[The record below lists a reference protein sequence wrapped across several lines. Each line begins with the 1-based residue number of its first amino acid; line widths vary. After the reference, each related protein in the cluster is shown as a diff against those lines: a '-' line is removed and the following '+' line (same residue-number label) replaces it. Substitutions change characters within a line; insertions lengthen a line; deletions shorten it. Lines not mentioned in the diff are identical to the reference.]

1 MRTEVNELGR
11 VIVVNEVSS
20 NEPQAYTVCVKNSE
34 DWLEI
39 HDYIINENE
48 IDGIP
53 NRRITCIS
61 PMDCSSKRSAY
72 EMSQEEAE
80 ILRQNEKIEW
90 VVLSSM
96 HNPVVL
102 EQRKYDEEF
111 DRLAN
116 TNRFKQNI
124 SNLRTNSDPG
134 GTLNFTQWGLSR
146 HSKSSNEFV
155 GVNTSSLSEDISYS
169 LSGKNVDVVIM
180 DTGVRWDHPDFLLSQ
195 YTSVPVGVST
205 ESVSRVRDIL
215 IHGQDNYGINWAS
228 HGLVAPGS
236 GTLTNYTIDNVLGSS
251 SFNGS
256 WHGSHVAGTAVGNQ
270 FGAAFEANIWSI
282 ACIDRS
288 DVGFSNAA
296 DGFDY
301 IRVWHKNKP
310 VNPVTGRK
318 NPTIVNGS
326 WGYRQFVIGNNPTTY
341 AYNATFRGTSHP
353 GTDIL
358 SSNSFLPAVYYMDL
372 LQYLSYDN
380 GDPVQWF
387 DFTSKHATAQSTTDE
402 LFDDSDCDD
411 IIVVFAAGNSGNS
424 NGKQDLPGGDDYNNE
439 FTSGHTFY
447 GNQFS
452 ESYGSVDEYFNRSG
466 TPQLAHQGQSDAP
479 IIVGSLDSFVY
490 TTGISSE
497 RKSNFSNT
505 GPAIDVW
512 AAGSTILSPYNTGHS
527 DPRNSDFNNGYLNGT
542 SMAAPNVSGVI
553 ACYLESNPSA
563 TRVDARNWLFNHGS
577 VLVGELLY
585 DRYGDTDPVGAGT
598 SVNYWSDSYGLKG
611 ATPRVLYNPFANN
624 TVPSISGVNITGI
637 TFSQS

>member
-11 VIVVNEVSS
+11 VFVINEVAS

-34 DWLEI
+34 DWIEI

-53 NRRITCIS
+53 NRRISCIS
-61 PMDCSSKRSAY
+61 PMDCSSKRSVY

-80 ILRQNEKIEW
+80 TLRQNEKVDW

-96 HNPVVL
+96 HNPIVL

-111 DRLAN
+111 DRLIN

-124 SNLRTNSDPG
+124 TNLRTNSDPG

-146 HSKSSNEFV
+146 HSKSSNTFV
-155 GVNTSSLSEDISYS
+155 GVNTSSLSEDIAYS

-180 DTGVRWDHPDFLLSQ
+180 DTGVRWDHPDFLQPQ

-205 ESVSRVRDIL
+205 ESVSRVRDII

-236 GTLTNYTIDNVLGSS
+236 GTLSNYTIENVLQSAT
-251 SFNGS
+251 FNGS
-256 WHGSHVAGTAVGNQ
+256 WHGSHVAGTAAGNQ
-270 FGAAFEANIWSI
+270 FGAAFQANIWSI
-282 ACIDRS
+282 ACVDRS
-288 DVGFSNAA
+288 DVGFSDAS

-310 VNPVTGRK
+310 VNPVTGRR

-326 WGYRQFVIGNNPTTY
+326 WGYRQFVVGNNPTTY
-341 AYNATFRGTSHP
+341 AYNVNFRGTSHS

-358 SSNSFLPAVYYMDL
+358 SSNNFLPAVYYMDL
-372 LQYLSYDN
+372 LHYLNY
-380 GDPVQWF
+380 GDGSPVLWF
-387 DFTSKHATAQSTTDE
+387 DFTSRHATAQSTTDE

-411 IIVVFAAGNSGNS
+411 LIVVFAAGNSGNS
-424 NGKQDLPGGDDYNNE
+424 NGKQDLPGGVDYDNE

-452 ESYGSVDEYFNRSG
+452 ESFGSVDEYFNRSG
-466 TPQLAHQGQSDAP
+466 TPALSHQGQSDAP
-479 IIVGSLDSFVY
+479 IVVGSLDSFVY

-497 RKSNFSNT
+497 RKSIFSNT

-512 AAGSTILSPYNTGHS
+512 AAGSTILSPYNNGHA
-527 DPRNSDFNNGYLNGT
+527 DPRNNNFYNDYLNGT
-542 SMAAPNVSGVI
+542 SMAAPNTCGVI
-553 ACYLESNPSA
+553 ACYLESNPLA
-563 TRVDARNWLFNHGS
+563 TRVNARDWLFNHGS
-577 VLVGELLY
+577 VLVDELLY

-598 SVNYWSDSYGLKG
+598 SVNYWSDSYGLKE

>member
-1 MRTEVNELGR
+1 MN
-11 VIVVNEVSS
+11 
-20 NEPQAYTVCVKNSE
+20 
-34 DWLEI
+34 
-39 HDYIINENE
+39 
-48 IDGIP
+48 
-53 NRRITCIS
+53 
-61 PMDCSSKRSAY
+61 CSSKRSVY
-72 EMSQEEAE
+72 EMSQEEGE
-80 ILRQNEKIEW
+80 EFLRQNEKVDW
-90 VVLSSM
+90 VVLSLM
-96 HNPVVL
+96 HNPIVL
-102 EQRKYDEEF
+102 NRKYDDEF
-111 DRLAN
+111 DRLID

-124 SNLRTNSDPG
+124 TNLENKFRSWINIKFYSM
-134 GTLNFTQWGLSR
+134 GLSR
-146 HSKSSNEFV
+146 HSKSSNTFV
-155 GVNTSSLSEDISYS
+155 GVNTSSVSEDISYS

-256 WHGSHVAGTAVGNQ
+256 WHGSHVAGTAAGNQ
-270 FGAAFEANIWSI
+270 FGAAFQANIWSI
-282 ACIDRS
+282 ACIDRT

-326 WGYRQFVIGNNPTTY
+326 WGYRQFVIANNPTTY

-372 LQYLSYDN
+372 LQYLTYDN
-380 GDPVQWF
+380 GNPVQWF

-411 IIVVFAAGNSGNS
+411 IIVVFSAGNSGNS
-424 NGKQDLPGGDDYNNE
+424 NGKQDLPGGDDYDNE

-452 ESYGSVDEYFNRSG
+452 ESFGSVDEYFNRSG

-512 AAGSTILSPYNTGHS
+512 AAGSTILSPYNNGHV
-527 DPRNSDFNNGYLNGT
+527 DPRNSNFYNGYLNGT
-542 SMAAPNVSGVI
+542 SMAAPNTCGVI

-563 TRVDARNWLFNHGS
+563 TRVDARDWLFNHGS
-577 VLVGELLY
+577 VLVDELLY

-598 SVNYWSDSYGLKG
+598 SVNYWSDSYGLKEP
-611 ATPRVLYNPFANN
+611 TPRVLYNPFANN